1 MCIRHVFRG
10 ESEVKQ
16 ARFIVGIE
24 EEFTIEISQMCQI
37 TQ

>member
-1 MCIRHVFRG
+1 MCIKHVFRG

-24 EEFTIEISQMCQI
+24 ESLPLK
-37 TQ
+37 